1 MTERDFT
8 RFQIKEK
15 RKLRQEI
22 GVLFQRGAL
31 YDFMNVEENIMFPL
45 TMFTEKSEEE
55 KIFRV
60 NDCLKRVNLENC
72 NNLKISELSG
82 GMVKRVSIA
91 RAIVMNP
98 KYLLCDEPNSG
109 LDPKTAIIIDNLIKE
124 ITEESITTI
133 VNTHDMNSVMEIGE
147 KIAYINNGVISWTG
161 NKEELLESNNEQLN
175 DFVFAS
181 ELFKRLKKIM
191 IRAVKAKK
199 HLGQHFLINEGIAF
213 DISNLI
219 TRKPNQKR
227 FRNWCRYGSSNK
239 KLAKKSMKLKVVE
252 IDSESINYLKTNYP
266 EIEKNIINDD
276 FLKLDLNNIFSS
288 NFSIIG
294 NFPYNISSQ
303 ILFKTFE
310 NKDKID
316 ELVGMF
322 QKEVAERIACV
333 NGKKRGIL
341 SVLIQTFYNVE
352 YCFSVDEIEFSPKP
366 KVKSGVI
373 RFK

>member
-1 MTERDFT
+1 MIEIQNITKSFGENEVLKNISFTFERGKTNLIIGESGSGKTTLLRILIGLHQTDKGNILYDGRDFT
-8 RFQIKEK
+8 KFQIKEK

-45 TMFTEKSEEE
+45 TMFTEKSEDE

-124 ITEESITTI
+124 ITKESNITTI

-181 ELFKRLKKIM
+181 ELFKRLKK
-191 IRAVKAKK
+191 
-199 HLGQHFLINEGIAF
+199 L
-213 DISNLI
+213 
-219 TRKPNQKR
+219 
-227 FRNWCRYGSSNK
+227 
-239 KLAKKSMKLKVVE
+239 
-252 IDSESINYLKTNYP
+252 
-266 EIEKNIINDD
+266 
-276 FLKLDLNNIFSS
+276 
-288 NFSIIG
+288 
-294 NFPYNISSQ
+294 
-303 ILFKTFE
+303 
-310 NKDKID
+310 
-316 ELVGMF
+316 
-322 QKEVAERIACV
+322 
-333 NGKKRGIL
+333 
-341 SVLIQTFYNVE
+341 
-352 YCFSVDEIEFSPKP
+352 
-366 KVKSGVI
+366 
-373 RFK
+373 